1 MVGRG
6 KKKKRMGYL
15 IHLTLADKNRR
26 HAMPFRRCKPILFA
40 LLLSSSLAQAAAP
53 APASAPH
60 IGIQLWSVKDDL
72 KQDFEGTLGKLAAM
86 GFQGVEFA
94 GEFGR
99 FATDPAGLRAFL
111 DGQKLQCAGAHLDFA
126 ALADERFRQT
136 VAFYQAVGCRNL
148 VIAWDKRG
156 ASNEGAAAIAR
167 ELALLAGKLKPLGM
181 RIGYHNH
188 AQEMTG
194 PDGRTPWDTI
204 AGGTPQAAILQQDI
218 GWTVFA
224 GKDPV
229 TLIRRYPGR
238 TVSAHFKAKL
248 AEGAQGKPLIGQD
261 RTDWPAVY
269 AAARGEGGAAWI
281 VLEQEE
287 YPDGMRP
294 LEAVAASMRAL
305 QAVTGNSYAQ
315 TH

>member
-1 MVGRG
+1 
-6 KKKKRMGYL
+6 MGYL
-15 IHLTLADKNRR
+15 IYLTLAKKIRR
-26 HAMPFRRCKPILFA
+26 HAMPFRRFKRIQAVLLALF
-40 LLLSSSLAQAAAP
+40 LSSSLAQGAEP
-53 APASAPH
+53 APRV
-60 IGIQLWSVKDDL
+60 GIQLWSVKDEL
-72 KQDFEGTLGKLAAM
+72 KQDFEGTLARLAEM

-99 FATDPAGLRAFL
+99 FARDPAGLRAFL
-111 DGQKLQCAGAHLDFA
+111 DKQGLQCAGAHLDFA
-126 ALADERFRQT
+126 ALADERFAQT
-136 VAFYQAVGCRNL
+136 TAFYQAVGCRNL
-148 VIAWDKRG
+148 LIAWDKRG

-167 ELALLAGKLKPLGM
+167 ELALLTGKLKPLGM

-194 PDGRTPWDTI
+194 PDSRTPWDTI
-204 AGGTPQAAILQQDI
+204 AGSTPQETILQQDI

-229 TLIRRYPGR
+229 VMIRRYPGR
-238 TVSAHFKAKL
+238 TVSSHFKAKL
-248 AEGAQGKPLIGQD
+248 AEGKEGKEGKPLIGQD

-269 AAARGEGGAAWI
+269 AAVRGEGGAEWI

-294 LEAVAASMRAL
+294 LEAVAASMRGL
-305 QAVTGNSYAQ
+305 QAVMSNSRGQ

>member
-1 MVGRG
+1 
-6 KKKKRMGYL
+6 
-15 IHLTLADKNRR
+15 
-26 HAMPFRRCKPILFA
+26 MPFRRFKRRTATLLALF
-40 LLLSSSLAQAAAP
+40 LSSSLAQAATTVSAP
-53 APASAPH
+53 APASAPRV
-60 IGIQLWSVKDDL
+60 GIQLWSVKDDL
-72 KQDFEGTLGKLAAM
+72 KQDFEGTLTKLAAM

-99 FATDPAGLRAFL
+99 FARDPAGLRAFL
-111 DGQKLQCAGAHLDFA
+111 DAQHLQCAGAHLDFA
-126 ALADERFRQT
+126 ALVDERLAQT
-136 VAFYQAVGCRNL
+136 TAFYRTLGCRNL
-148 VIAWDKRG
+148 LIAWDKRG
-156 ASNEGAAAIAR
+156 ASREGAAAIAR
-167 ELALLAGKLKPLGM
+167 ELAQLAGKLKPLGM

-194 PDGRTPWDTI
+194 PDGQTLWDTI

-238 TVSAHFKAKL
+238 TVTSHFKAKL
-248 AEGAQGKPLIGQD
+248 AEGTPGTPIIGRD
-261 RTDWPAVY
+261 KTDWPAVY
-269 AAARGEGGAAWI
+269 AAARGEGGAEWI

-294 LEAVAASMRAL
+294 LEAVAASMRGL
-305 QAVTGNSYAQ
+305 QAVLQ
-315 TH
+315 QPR

>member
-1 MVGRG
+1 
-6 KKKKRMGYL
+6 
-15 IHLTLADKNRR
+15 
-26 HAMPFRRCKPILFA
+26 MPFKRITPVLLALF
-40 LLLSSSLAQAAAP
+40 LSSSLAQAAAP
-53 APASAPH
+53 VPP
-60 IGIQLWSVKDDL
+60 IGVQLWSVKDDL
-72 KQDFEGTLGKLAAM
+72 KQDFEGTLAKLAAM

-99 FATDPAGLRAFL
+99 YANDGAGLRAFL
-111 DGQKLQCAGAHLDFA
+111 GKHGLQCAGAHLDFA
-126 ALADERFRQT
+126 ALSNERFEKT
-136 VAFYQAVGCRNL
+136 TAFYQAAGCRNL

-156 ASNEGAAAIAR
+156 DSVEGAAAIAR
-167 ELALLAGKLKPLGM
+167 ELAALSKKLQPFGM

-194 PDGRTPWDTI
+194 PVGHTPWDTI
-204 AGGTPQAAILQQDI
+204 ATRTPHEAILQQDI

-224 GKDPV
+224 GKDPLA
-229 TLIRRYPGR
+229 LIRRYPGR
-238 TVSAHFKAKL
+238 TITSHFKAKL
-248 AEGAQGKPLIGQD
+248 AEGSTGKPIIGQD

-269 AAARGEGGAAWI
+269 AAARKEGGAEWI

-294 LEAVAASMRAL
+294 LEAVAASLRGLRAAL
-305 QAVTGNSYAQ
+305 GDRQSQ

>member
-1 MVGRG
+1 
-6 KKKKRMGYL
+6 
-15 IHLTLADKNRR
+15 
-26 HAMPFRRCKPILFA
+26 MPFPRFRPVLLA
-40 LLLSSSLAQAAAP
+40 LLLSSSLGQAAAP
-53 APASAPH
+53 AAPAAPR
-60 IGIQLWSVKDDL
+60 IGIQLWSVKDEL
-72 KQDFEGTLGKLAAM
+72 KQDFEGTLSKLAAM

-99 FATDPAGLRAFL
+99 FAKDPAGLRAFL
-111 DGQKLQCAGAHLDFA
+111 DKQGLQCAGAHLDFA
-126 ALADERFRQT
+126 ALADERFAQT
-136 VAFYQAVGCRNL
+136 TTFYQTIGCRNL

-156 ASNEGAAAIAR
+156 ASNEGAVAIAR
-167 ELALLAGKLKPLGM
+167 ELAALTGKLQPLGM

-194 PDGRTPWDTI
+194 PEGRTPWDTI
-204 AGGTPQAAILQQDI
+204 AGRTPQQTILQQDI

-229 TLIRRYPGR
+229 VMIDRYPGR
-238 TVSAHFKAKL
+238 TITSHFKAKL
-248 AEGAQGKPLIGQD
+248 PEGAQGTPLIGQD

-269 AAARGEGGAAWI
+269 AAARREGGAEWI

-287 YPDGMRP
+287 YPEGMRP
-294 LEAVAASMRAL
+294 LEAVAASMRGL
-305 QAVTGNSYAQ
+305 QAVTGDSRGQ

>member
-1 MVGRG
+1 
-6 KKKKRMGYL
+6 
-15 IHLTLADKNRR
+15 
-26 HAMPFRRCKPILFA
+26 MPFERHKPA
-40 LLLSSSLAQAAAP
+40 LLAFFLSSSLAQAAAP
-53 APASAPH
+53 GPVTAPR
-60 IGIQLWSVKDDL
+60 IGVQLWSVKDEL
-72 KQDFEGTLGKLAAM
+72 KQDFEGTLTKLAAM

-99 FATDPAGLRAFL
+99 FAQDPAGLRALL
-111 DGQKLQCAGAHLDFA
+111 DKQGLQCAGAHMDFA
-126 ALADERFRQT
+126 ALAGERFRQT
-136 VAFYQAVGCRNL
+136 TAFYQALGCRNL

-167 ELALLAGKLKPLGM
+167 DLAALAGRLAPLGM

-204 AGGTPQAAILQQDI
+204 AAGTPQETILQQDV

-229 TLIRRYPGR
+229 AVIRRDPGR
-238 TVSAHFKAKL
+238 TITSHFKAKL
-248 AEGAQGKPLIGQD
+248 AEGTQGKPIIGQD

-269 AAARGEGGAAWI
+269 AAARGEGGAEWI

-287 YPDGMRP
+287 YPEGMRP
-294 LEAVAASMRAL
+294 LEAVAASMRGL
-305 QAVTGNSYAQ
+305 QAVTGRAR
-315 TH
+315 

>member
-1 MVGRG
+1 M
-6 KKKKRMGYL
+6 
-15 IHLTLADKNRR
+15 TLPRILLAL
-26 HAMPFRRCKPILFA
+26 FLFA
-40 LLLSSSLAQAAAP
+40 PLAQAAEP
-53 APASAPH
+53 APRV
-60 IGIQLWSVKDDL
+60 GVQLWSVKDDL

-99 FATDPAGLRAFL
+99 YANDPAGLRAFL
-111 DGQKLQCAGAHLDFA
+111 GKQKLACAGAHLDFA
-126 ALADERFRQT
+126 ALSDARFART
-136 VAFYQAVGCRNL
+136 TAFYREVGCRNL

-156 ASNEGAAAIAR
+156 ASLDGAAAIAR
-167 ELALLAGKLKPLGM
+167 ELAALSAKLQPLGM

-194 PDGRTPWDTI
+194 PDGRTPWDAI
-204 AGGTPQAAILQQDI
+204 AAGTPQQSILQQDI

-229 TLIRRYPGR
+229 ALMRRYPGR
-238 TVSAHFKAKL
+238 TISSHFKAKL
-248 AEGAQGKPLIGQD
+248 AEGKGGQGKPLIGQD
-261 RTDWPAVY
+261 QTDWPAVY
-269 AAARGEGGAAWI
+269 AAARGQGGAEWI

-294 LEAVAASMRAL
+294 LEAVAASMRGL
-305 QAVTGNSYAQ
+305 QGVIRR
-315 TH
+315 

>member
-1 MVGRG
+1 
-6 KKKKRMGYL
+6 
-15 IHLTLADKNRR
+15 
-26 HAMPFRRCKPILFA
+26 MPFSRIKP
-40 LLLSSSLAQAAAP
+40 LLLAFLLSASLAQAAQP
-53 APASAPH
+53 APR

-72 KQDFEGTLGKLAAM
+72 KQDFEGTLGTLAAM

-99 FATDPAGLRAFL
+99 YARDPAGLRAFL
-111 DGQKLQCAGAHLDFA
+111 DKLRLQCAGAHLDFA
-126 ALADERFRQT
+126 ALSPERFDET
-136 VAFYQAVGCRNL
+136 TAFYRAVGCRNL

-156 ASNEGAAAIAR
+156 ASVDGAAAIAR
-167 ELALLAGKLKPLGM
+167 DMTALSAKLAPLGM

-204 AGGTPQAAILQQDI
+204 AGRTPREAILQQDI

-224 GKDPV
+224 GKDPAV
-229 TLIRRYPGR
+229 LIGRYPGR
-238 TVSAHFKAKL
+238 TLSTHFKAKL
-248 AEGAQGKPLIGQD
+248 AGGTQAKPRIKPIIGQD

-269 AAARGEGGAAWI
+269 AAARGEGGAEWI

-294 LEAVAASMRAL
+294 LEAVAASMRGL
-305 QAVTGNSYAQ
+305 QGATGDSHKQ
-315 TH
+315 KR